1 MTLVPY
7 TRRWQLPNLRT
18 EMDDLFGSF
27 FDYWPVQVTEPRFMP
42 AVDIRE
48 DEKEIIVKAEIPGC
62 KAEDIEI
69 DVNGN
74 LLTISGE
81 KKLMEE
87 SKEKGMYCSERV
99 YGSFRREIS
108 LPSDIMSD
116 KVSAV
121 SRDGILTI
129 TLPKAEKS
137 KSAKIQVREE

>member
-1 MTLVPY
+1 MTLIPY
-7 TRRWQLPNLRT
+7 TRRLQLPSLRT

-27 FDYWPVQVTEPRFMP
+27 FDYWPVQVSEPRFMP
-42 AVDIRE
+42 AVDIKE

-62 KAEDIEI
+62 RAEDIEI
-69 DVNGN
+69 DVHGN

-81 KKLMEE
+81 KKGIEE
-87 SKEKGMYCSERV
+87 IKEKGCYCSERV

-108 LPSDIMSD
+108 LPSEIMSD

-121 SRDGILTI
+121 SKDGILTI

-137 KSAKIQVREE
+137 KITKIQVREE

>member
-27 FDYWPVQVTEPRFMP
+27 FDYWPVQVSEPRFMP
-42 AVDIRE
+42 AVDIKE
-48 DEKEIIVKAEIPGC
+48 EEKEIIVKAEIPGC

-69 DVNGN
+69 NVHGN

-81 KKLMEE
+81 KKSMEE
-87 SKEKGMYCSERV
+87 SNEKGCYCSERV
-99 YGSFRREIS
+99 YGSFRREIT
-108 LPSDIMSD
+108 LPYEVMSD
-116 KVSAV
+116 KVSAI
-121 SRDGILTI
+121 SKDGILTI

-137 KSAKIQVREE
+137 TTTKIQVREE